1 MKGDEAIGK
10 LRHSIHK
17 DQEVF
22 VDDLYD
28 EPRRLMELGK
38 RAVEAKDWKHEMFE
52 RWEALHCKCPDHVEE
67 WMVNEAVQ
75 AYASG
80 LASAEMSDG
89 RVRQNPQTMLAERD
103 ALITRLEKEAD
114 ERDAKIAEK
123 SVYQNGTRANEFY
136 RLLLAG
142 KRTFDEELYFIH
154 AELRRWYAAG
164 LASADAKIAELE
176 RELAVTKALAG
187 VPIPD
192 VTVGSAA
199 STEGLAP
206 PACSEC
212 GNFHLNG
219 GTCLETVPCERFENS
234 AIALARARRPSGWR
248 VVIRSY
254 QSGGGRNWMAELVA
268 PNGKEKQPI
277 GPYGHTAEEAQS
289 WPIVRL
295 LIAALGATV
304 EVAGKEQQ

>member
-1 MKGDEAIGK
+1 MKDDEAIGQVK
-10 LRHSIHK
+10 
-17 DQEVF
+17 QEVVCPNCVHQFEVGKF
-22 VDDLYD
+22 VHPADLD
-28 EPRRLMELGK
+28 PEPCRLMELG
-38 RAVEAKDWKHEMFE
+38 E
-52 RWEALHCKCPDHVEE
+52 
-67 WMVNEAVQ
+67 
-75 AYASG
+75 S
-80 LASAEMSDG
+80 
-89 RVRQNPQTMLAERD
+89 
-103 ALITRLEKEAD
+103 I
-114 ERDAKIAEK
+114 EK

-142 KRTFDEELYFIH
+142 KRTFGEELYFIH

-164 LASADAKIAELE
+164 LASADAEIKELE

-192 VTVGSAA
+192 VAVGSAA

-206 PACSEC
+206 PTCSEC
-212 GNFHLNG
+212 RNSHLNG
-219 GTCLETVPCERFENS
+219 GTCLKTVPCERFESS
-234 AIALARARRPSGWR
+234 AIALAHTRRPSGWR

-295 LIAALGATV
+295 LITALGATV